1 MKARLWL
8 LPPALAWLATAAA
21 CTSTPRRPPWN
32 RGGELDAVRELL
44 RPAPGGARRP
54 GVAAAVLFDTSG
66 SMDDPVRA
74 TGGGLKPKIAI
85 ARAAAAAIVERFS
98 DFARRHPEQTVLVG
112 VYEFSGR
119 AGRPSCRRVVALGPP
134 DAAAARKALGALK
147 ADGSTPIGDAMI
159 LAKQDLDASGMT
171 RRHIL
176 VVSDGENNRGFTP
189 GDVARVIGE
198 LPDEERAAIYF
209 VAFDIEA
216 EIFQE
221 VKDAGALVLAA
232 DDEAELRRAL
242 DYILTG
248 RILVEQP
255 AGAGRP

>member
-1 MKARLWL
+1 MKGRLRL
-8 LPPALAWLATAAA
+8 LAPALVWLAAAAA
-21 CTSTPRRPPWN
+21 CESPARRPQWN
-32 RGGELDAVRELL
+32 RGGELDAVRERL
-44 RPAPGGARRP
+44 RPVSAGAHRP

-66 SMDDPVRA
+66 SMDDRVRA
-74 TGGGLKPKIAI
+74 AGGGLKPKIEI
-85 ARAAAAAIVERFS
+85 ARAAALHIVERFT
-98 DFARRHPEQTVLVG
+98 DFARRHPEQPVLVG

-119 AGRPSCRRVVALGPP
+119 PGRPWCRRVVELGPP
-134 DAAAARKALGALK
+134 DAAAAVKALAGLK

-159 LAKQDLDASGMT
+159 LAKQDLDASGME

-189 GDVARVIGE
+189 GDVTRVIGE
-198 LPDEERAAIYF
+198 LPEEERAAVYF
-209 VAFDIEA
+209 VAFDVEA
-216 EIFQE
+216 EVFQA

-248 RILVEQP
+248 RILVELPP
-255 AGAGRP
+255 AGKP